1 MPQYFNSLLNKLIF
15 CYFLGDWGC
24 PDGYYM
30 NQGHC
35 YKLFRENFDYTDAE
49 MKCQEEDAILA
60 RPITF
65 TQAEFIESMVKYED
79 QISNSTTLEKK
90 IFLGYHFW
98 DTEGY
103 NDDHFKV
110 LRTGLDLGPNTDF
123 TKDCVVMKFDSE
135 GIHLGW
141 KWSPCEEV
149 SLFICQK
156 SKHYLKTITL
166 FFFTIFN

>member
-1 MPQYFNSLLNKLIF
+1 
-15 CYFLGDWGC
+15 
-24 PDGYYM
+24 
-30 NQGHC
+30 
-35 YKLFRENFDYTDAE
+35 
-49 MKCQEEDAILA
+49 
-60 RPITF
+60 
-65 TQAEFIESMVKYED
+65 MVKYED

-98 DTEGY
+98 DAEGY

-110 LRTGLDLGPNTDF
+110 LRAGLDLGPNTDF

-149 SLFICQK
+149 SHFICQK
-156 SKHYLKTITL
+156 SKHQLTYHKVASSKLVYYSILVSFGQRSIHTTYS
-166 FFFTIFN
+166 

>member
-1 MPQYFNSLLNKLIF
+1 
-15 CYFLGDWGC
+15 
-24 PDGYYM
+24 
-30 NQGHC
+30 
-35 YKLFRENFDYTDAE
+35 
-49 MKCQEEDAILA
+49 
-60 RPITF
+60 
-65 TQAEFIESMVKYED
+65 MVKYED

-123 TKDCVVMKFDSE
+123 TKDCVVMKYDSE

-149 SLFICQK
+149 SHFICQK
-156 SKHYLKTITL
+156 SKHKLKLFLLSL
-166 FFFTIFN
+166 FFSLLNFPYTTAYLSLNLPFFNLVLLF

>member
-1 MPQYFNSLLNKLIF
+1 
-15 CYFLGDWGC
+15 
-24 PDGYYM
+24 
-30 NQGHC
+30 
-35 YKLFRENFDYTDAE
+35 
-49 MKCQEEDAILA
+49 
-60 RPITF
+60 
-65 TQAEFIESMVKYED
+65 MVKYED
-79 QISNSTTLEKK
+79 QISNSTTPEKK

-123 TKDCVVMKFDSE
+123 TKDCVVMKYDSE

-149 SLFICQK
+149 SHFICQK
-156 SKHYLKTITL
+156 SKHKLKLFLLSL
-166 FFFTIFN
+166 FFHY

>member
-1 MPQYFNSLLNKLIF
+1 MS
-15 CYFLGDWGC
+15 
-24 PDGYYM
+24 
-30 NQGHC
+30 QGHC
-35 YKLFRENFDYTDAE
+35 YKLFRENVDYTDAE
-49 MKCQEEDAILA
+49 MKCQEENAILA

-149 SLFICQK
+149 SHFICQK
-156 SKHYLKTITL
+156 SKHYSKQPL
-166 FFFTIFN
+166 FSFSRFSVDLEASKFLVKCQQRKVARLVLS